1 MIDLIL
7 IAIVLGVAFMVSND
21 GAWSAGVTFLSVV
34 LAGLVAMNFFEP
46 LALLL
51 NRTYSEWDA
60 RWDMVSLVGLFI
72 ALVFAFRMGTEKIAP
87 VYIQVPGIVD
97 TIGRYGFGLAAGY
110 VTMAFLLTALHTAPL
125 PREFIGFKPERPNLA
140 NFVAPDRQWLA
151 FVQYISEKSLARF
164 DLGMQVSGLLNTPH
178 AFDGR
183 FEVVGDKDNPYPNNT
198 WSSFPIRYA
207 TRRSQ
212 LYGTISSGGAAAAP
226 AVAPRPVGGGGAAP
240 GPVPVAPGGGNRSSA
255 PGF

>member
-7 IAIVLGVAFMVSND
+7 IAIVAGVAFMVSND

-34 LAGLVAMNFFEP
+34 LAGLIAMNFFEP
-46 LALLL
+46 AALLL
-51 NRTYSEWDA
+51 NKTYSEWND
-60 RWDMVSLVGLFI
+60 RWDVIALVGLFI

-87 VYIQVPGIVD
+87 TYIQVPGFVD

-125 PREFIGFKPERPNLA
+125 PREFLGFRPERANLA
-140 NFVAPDRQWLA
+140 NLAAPDRQWLA
-151 FVQYISEKSLARF
+151 FVQYISEKSLARY
-164 DLGMQVSGLLNTPH
+164 DLGLQVSGLLTTPH
-178 AFDGR
+178 SFDGR
-183 FEVVGDKDNPYPNNT
+183 YELVGEQGSPYPNDT

-207 TRRSQ
+207 TRRTM
-212 LYGTISSGGAAAAP
+212 LYGGPVAAGGALAPAAAAP
-226 AVAPRPVGGGGAAP
+226 RPVSGGPA
-240 GPVPVAPGGGNRSSA
+240 PVPVAPAGGGGA